1 MRGGRKSARFLR
13 VVPPTVF
20 SLEDA
25 SGRGWL
31 LRLYSELGGRQCPLS
46 HLRWQLLYF
55 RIKVFQD
62 KGKGEFYKMTP
73 VGVGCLPGSF
83 LVLLDMSLFSDD
95 YRLFYRRVNGSK
107 PQSDSKNLEF
117 YIGVKDGGKRYA
129 PAVVVGV

>member
-1 MRGGRKSARFLR
+1 
-13 VVPPTVF
+13 
-20 SLEDA
+20 
-25 SGRGWL
+25 
-31 LRLYSELGGRQCPLS
+31 
-46 HLRWQLLYF
+46 
-55 RIKVFQD
+55 
-62 KGKGEFYKMTP
+62 MTP